1 MITSKKDFLNYLVA
15 DKQALGRTTKRPK
28 INDYIWK
35 YEILLRKC
43 EYYQNVKRDRISRLI
58 FGLLRLRRSKIG
70 LLCGFEIPLNV
81 VDQGLCLAHAGT
93 VIISEHAHIGKNCK
107 IHAGVNIGA
116 DARKRNAAP
125 CIGDNVYIGPGAKLF
140 GEIILA
146 NGIAIGANA
155 VVNKS
160 FISSDISI
168 GGIPAKEISNRG
180 SEGIIANRRIENI
193 KERKAE

>member
-1 MITSKKDFLNYLVA
+1 MITSKIDYMAYLAA
-15 DKQALGRTTKRPK
+15 DKQALGRKTKRPK

-43 EYYQNVKRDRISRLI
+43 EYYQNVKHDWISKLI
-58 FGLLRLRRSKIG
+58 FGLLRLRRSRIG

-93 VIISEHAHIGKNCK
+93 VIISEYAYIGKNCK

-116 DARKRNAAP
+116 DARKHDAAP
-125 CIGDNVYIGPGAKLF
+125 NIGNEVYIGPGAKLI
-140 GEIILA
+140 GDITIA
-146 NGIAIGANA
+146 DRIAIGANA

-160 FISSDISI
+160 FIISNVSI
-168 GGIPAKEISNRG
+168 GGIPAKVISNTG
-180 SEGIIANRRIENI
+180 TEGILFD
-193 KERKAE
+193 RKDASLQI